1 MPEAGRS
8 VGLRPRAVCNKLTQV
23 GNLST
28 DDSECLTV
36 VPVLDGQTC
45 IDELLMDL
53 GDVLSVNALIQM
65 LPEAGVDGIPG
76 GQLRLF

>member
-1 MPEAGRS
+1 M
-8 VGLRPRAVCNKLTQV
+8 

-28 DDSECLTV
+28 DDSDCLTA

-45 IDELLMDL
+45 IDELLLDL

>member
-1 MPEAGRS
+1 M
-8 VGLRPRAVCNKLTQV
+8 

-28 DDSECLTV
+28 DDSERLAV

-53 GDVLSVNALIQM
+53 GDVLSVHALIQM